1 MGYLEGRLHALV
13 FVEHPTGIMKA
24 RSNHEPDADNPE
36 WTANDFASAQPFIGL
51 PESLRAK
58 LPPRGL
64 QKAPVKERITMRL
77 SKDVVAKFRASGPGW
92 QTRIDAALKEWLET
106 HHQA

>member
-1 MGYLEGRLHALV
+1 
-13 FVEHPTGIMKA
+13 MKA
-24 RSNHEPDADNPE
+24 QNSHQPDADNPE
-36 WTANDFASAQPFIGL
+36 WTVKDFASAQPFNGL

-58 LPPRGL
+58 LPPRGP

-77 SKDVVAKFRASGPGW
+77 SRDVVARFRASGPGW

-106 HHQA
+106 HRQA